1 MISFEPITADTMY
14 IVSEIINSNEAY
26 NVLEN
31 GKKERSEEELF
42 KEYMNEKTDSYFI
55 KADDTYVGVIDYMK
69 QNPNDDHPWIG
80 AFIIHSAYH
89 NFSFGTQAYLAFE
102 EKLKEEG
109 FQFFALVFCLKILE
123 LSCFGNAWFYTV
135 CH

>member
-1 MISFEPITADTMY
+1 
-14 IVSEIINSNEAY
+14 
-26 NVLEN
+26 
-31 GKKERSEEELF
+31 
-42 KEYMNEKTDSYFI
+42 MNEKTDSYFI

-102 EKLKEEG
+102 EKLKKKKD
-109 FQFFALVFCLKILE
+109 FPFYVLVFCLKILE
-123 LSCFGNAWFYTV
+123 PICFGNVLVLHTMPLSRCIIIKLTAWKRAVKNPWVISTDFFTV
-135 CH
+135 Y